1 MALVAKYLFSN
12 ELPTVAATQYTVAA
26 STRTRVT
33 EFHFTNGS
41 GATRTVTIHITKA
54 GAATDN
60 GANAWCVAF
69 DIPQGVPMVFPLNR
83 WMLTTDTI
91 VGVASGTDV
100 TMAASGIEES

>member
-1 MALVAKYLFSN
+1 MTLTAKYLFNN
-12 ELPTVAATQYTVAA
+12 ELPTVAATQYTVPGA
-26 STRTRVT
+26 TRVRLV

-41 GATRTVTIHITKA
+41 GNTRTVTIHITKA

-69 DIPQGVPMVFPLNR
+69 DIPQGTPMTFPLNR

-91 VGVASGTDV
+91 VGVASGADV